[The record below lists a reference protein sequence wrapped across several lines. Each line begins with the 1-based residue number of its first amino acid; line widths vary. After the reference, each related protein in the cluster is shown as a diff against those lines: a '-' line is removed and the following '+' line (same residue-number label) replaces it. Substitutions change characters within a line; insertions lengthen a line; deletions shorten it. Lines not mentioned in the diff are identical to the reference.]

1 MKILKK
7 LAVAAVW
14 IGVWELASLAVGADY
29 LRPGPL
35 PTARAL
41 AALAVTGDFW
51 LSVWGSL
58 RGILA
63 GFLAGTA
70 AGLILGSASGLSK
83 ALGGALSPLASVIKA
98 TPVASFI
105 LLALVFM
112 KKAAVPPF
120 SAALI
125 VAPVVWKNVNT
136 GFRQADPLLLEM
148 AESFKMPFRRRLAA
162 IYIPGA
168 APYFRSACVTSLGM
182 AWKAG
187 VAAEVICAPH
197 DTIGRSMYLSK
208 IYFETPELF
217 AWTFTVIIISFI
229 LELLLGRL
237 IGGKRNVKD

>member
-7 LAVAAVW
+7 FAVAVLW
-14 IGVWELASLAVGADY
+14 IGVWELASLIVGADY
-29 LRPGPL
+29 LLPGPL
-35 PTARAL
+35 PTAKAL
-41 AALAVTGDFW
+41 AALAVTGEFW

-58 RGILA
+58 RGILS
-63 GFLAGTA
+63 GFVIGTA
-70 AGLILGSASGLSK
+70 AGVIFGSVSGLSK
-83 ALGGALSPLASVIKA
+83 ALNGVLSPLASVVKA

-112 KKAAVPPF
+112 KKAAVPAF

-136 GFRQADPLLLEM
+136 GFREADPLLLEM
-148 AESFKMPFRRRLAA
+148 ADSFKMPFRRRLAA
-162 IYIPGA
+162 VYIPSA
-168 APYFRSACVTSLGM
+168 APYFRSACVTALGM

-229 LELLLGRL
+229 LETVLGSL
-237 IGGKRNVKD
+237 IGGKRDVKN